1 MANFSTHVF
10 LEIMQSTL
18 PHFLPPSLLSFL
30 FFERTSTFISS
41 TPPPHSKLCSVTPF
55 YRCCNRSQEVGDLA
69 KLMTWPWP
77 DLGSWCPLPRSVVLS
92 YTFHFSAC
100 CHSFSCKRGAALTDK
115 VLVSAETI
123 LLSWIIAKT
132 GFSGQGLG
140 NINFHYWILLRVK

>member
-10 LEIMQSTL
+10 LEIIQSTL
-18 PHFLPPSLLSFL
+18 PHFLPPSLLSFLLSFL

-41 TPPPHSKLCSVTPF
+41 TPPPHSKLGSITLF

-77 DLGSWCPLPRSVVLS
+77 DLGSSCPLPLSVVLS
-92 YTFHFSAC
+92 YTFHFSAG
-100 CHSFSCKRGAALTDK
+100 CKRGAALTDK

-132 GFSGQGLG
+132 GISRQRLG